1 MTPVL
6 AALAAMS
13 LLGGLLL
20 IGSGIR
26 PRPTL
31 PAPTSTTLVSNRVR
45 GLFTRSGRG
54 SRRSRLLLVGGIVVG
69 ALLWLLAGWVVA
81 IVVVPAFALLLPTLL
96 VTTDN
101 AAAINRLEALEEW
114 TRSLAGVL
122 TVGVGLEQALIAT
135 LKSTPDPIRPEVAT
149 MVARLR
155 ARWSTED
162 VLRAFADDLN
172 DLTGDQIASSLMLA
186 ARRRGSGLATVLE
199 GLAET
204 VGDSVRTRRTI
215 EADRAKPRS
224 TARWVTLITLIA
236 LGLLVI
242 NGSYVQPY
250 GSALGQLVLL
260 LLLGCYLGCLMWM
273 RNIAK
278 HRPLPRFLGAG
289 VAEREKVA

>member
-1 MTPVL
+1 MDWQAIG
-6 AALAAMS
+6 AALAA
-13 LLGGLLL
+13 
-20 IGSGIR
+20 
-26 PRPTL
+26 
-31 PAPTSTTLVSNRVR
+31 A
-45 GLFTRSGRG
+45 
-54 SRRSRLLLVGGIVVG
+54 RRHLAANPDERIV
-69 ALLWLLAGWVVA
+69 
-81 IVVVPAFALLLPTLL
+81 
-96 VTTDN
+96 DD
-101 AAAINRLEALEEW
+101 
-114 TRSLAGVL
+114 S
-122 TVGVGLEQALIAT
+122 
-135 LKSTPDPIRPEVAT
+135 
-149 MVARLR
+149 VAR
-155 ARWSTED
+155 AR
-162 VLRAFADDLN
+162 L
-172 DLTGDQIASSLMLA
+172 
-186 ARRRGSGLATVLE
+186 GSGLATVLE

-224 TARWVTLITLIA
+224 PARWVTLITLIA